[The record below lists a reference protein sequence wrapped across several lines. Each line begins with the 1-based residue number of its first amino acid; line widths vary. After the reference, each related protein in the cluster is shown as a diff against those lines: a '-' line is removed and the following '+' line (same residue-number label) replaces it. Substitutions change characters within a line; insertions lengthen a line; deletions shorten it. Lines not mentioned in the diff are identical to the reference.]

1 MCVGERAQKPVNMCV
16 SLCVSEVI
24 YTSILI
30 CNHTVLCV
38 CVRAGD
44 SVSARVFVFQFV
56 FCFPLYD

>member
-1 MCVGERAQKPVNMCV
+1 MRLYIHPNLQSY
-16 SLCVSEVI
+16 SLM
-24 YTSILI
+24 
-30 CNHTVLCV
+30 CV